1 MSNHFAFIKI
11 RFLDLILACN
21 KKTLSNFEIEWLD
34 KKSMCI
40 VLCAKGYPEDY
51 KKCRD
56 KNIFNLKKSSE
67 SFLFHAG
74 TLIKDKKIYSVGG
87 RVLNFVSTNTDLYNA
102 RKKY

>member
-1 MSNHFAFIKI
+1 
-11 RFLDLILACN
+11 
-21 KKTLSNFEIEWLD
+21 
-34 KKSMCI
+34 MCI

-51 KKCRD
+51 KKNVEI

-102 RKKY
+102 RKKILAQINELNWNEGFFRKDIGFKAIDN